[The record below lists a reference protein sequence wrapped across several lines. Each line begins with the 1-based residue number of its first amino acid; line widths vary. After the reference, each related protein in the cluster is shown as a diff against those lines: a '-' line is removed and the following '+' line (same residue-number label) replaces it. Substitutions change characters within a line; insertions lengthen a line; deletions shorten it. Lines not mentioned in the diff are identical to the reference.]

1 MASEQRIGSL
11 ELRTGQSRCD
21 GGGGDDGDG
30 DGASQCDY
38 RWSRQP

>member
-21 GGGGDDGDG
+21 GGDDGDG